1 MRSEAAGIRSQL
13 RTSKR
18 YTRPRP
24 ARRLPAGEHMTDIFI
39 SYGRADRPHAQR
51 IASVLEGH
59 GWSVWWDRKILAGDT
74 FEQTVQRALN
84 EARCVVVLWS
94 AGSVTSSW
102 VKDEATDGK
111 RRNILVPV
119 LIDEVDI
126 PLGFRQL
133 HAVSLFD
140 AASEQD
146 LSQFDNLVASVDNVL
161 RRPAPAAE
169 ERRVTGEAIE
179 SSGPATP
186 SSIEVTPLPR
196 DPNARR
202 SAGTVPRSYLY
213 AALGLVVLFA
223 IAAAWERFN
232 IGERLGS
239 LDVRPAGGQ
248 VATSASDPTP
258 VPAASTTAL
267 PPVAVGPAKSSDKT
281 GETIASPPGIL
292 VSGTGQGFYY
302 VFDSAGAKQL
312 ASSLTNAP
320 IDLFPGDYLVALQGI
335 RRTIRVQTGRRTTLP
350 TGRVAMSGAGGQF
363 YYVLDATGQTQL
375 GSSLTNGTMELF
387 PGDYTVVLHGVRAP
401 VTVQAG
407 HDTTVP
413 TGALVV
419 PGSGSNFYYVS
430 DEKGRSLASA
440 LTNTALDL
448 IPGSYVV
455 SLNESKRSVRVVA
468 GQRITVGG

>member
-1 MRSEAAGIRSQL
+1 MRSEATGIRSQL
-13 RTSKR
+13 RTSRR

-51 IASVLEGH
+51 MASVLEGH

-248 VATSASDPTP
+248 VEQARATRPRFRRRQRRRHRPSLLARRSRAIRQAKRSPLRQGSSCQALAKVFTTSSIRRAPSSSRLRSPTRRSTCSPATISSRSREFAGLFGFRRVAARLCRQGESRCLAPGASSTTFSMPRDKRSS
-258 VPAASTTAL
+258 VPA
-267 PPVAVGPAKSSDKT
+267 
-281 GETIASPPGIL
+281 
-292 VSGTGQGFYY
+292 
-302 VFDSAGAKQL
+302 
-312 ASSLTNAP
+312 
-320 IDLFPGDYLVALQGI
+320 
-335 RRTIRVQTGRRTTLP
+335 
-350 TGRVAMSGAGGQF
+350 
-363 YYVLDATGQTQL
+363 
-375 GSSLTNGTMELF
+375 
-387 PGDYTVVLHGVRAP
+387 
-401 VTVQAG
+401 
-407 HDTTVP
+407 
-413 TGALVV
+413 
-419 PGSGSNFYYVS
+419 
-430 DEKGRSLASA
+430 
-440 LTNTALDL
+440 
-448 IPGSYVV
+448 
-455 SLNESKRSVRVVA
+455 
-468 GQRITVGG
+468 

>member
-1 MRSEAAGIRSQL
+1 MA
-13 RTSKR
+13 
-18 YTRPRP
+18 
-24 ARRLPAGEHMTDIFI
+24 DIFI

-59 GWSVWWDRKILAGDT
+59 GWAVWWDRKILAGDT
-74 FEQTVQRALN
+74 FEKTIQRALN
-84 EARCVVVLWS
+84 EARCIVVLWS

-133 HAVSLFD
+133 HAVSLLD
-140 AASEQD
+140 AAGEQD
-146 LSQFDNLVASVDNVL
+146 LSRFDDLVASVDNVL

-169 ERRVTGEAIE
+169 EPRVAGEPIE
-179 SSGPATP
+179 SSRRPTP
-186 SSIEVTPLPR
+186 SPIEAIPSPR
-196 DPNARR
+196 DANARR
-202 SAGTVPRSYLY
+202 SAGTVSRSYLY

-223 IAAAWERFN
+223 IAAIWERFG
-232 IGERLGS
+232 IGERFGS
-239 LDVRPAGGQ
+239 RGARPPDAAG
-248 VATSASDPTP
+248 APNTID
-258 VPAASTTAL
+258 STT
-267 PPVAVGPAKSSDKT
+267 GPATPTTAPQPVTVGQASSRDKT
-281 GETIASPPGIL
+281 HETVAGAPGVI

-312 ASSLTNAP
+312 ASSLTNRP
-320 IDLFPGDYLVALQGI
+320 IDLFPGDYIVAMHGV
-335 RRTIRVQTGRRTTLP
+335 RRAIQIETGRRTTVP
-350 TGRVAMSGAGGQF
+350 TGRVAMSGAGNHF
-363 YYVLDATGQTQL
+363 YYVHDATGQTQL

-407 HDTTVP
+407 RDTTVA
-413 TGALVV
+413 TGAVVV
-419 PGSGSNFYYVS
+419 PGSGSSFYYVY
-430 DEKGRSLASA
+430 DERGEKQLASA

-448 IPGSYVV
+448 IPGSYLIG
-455 SLNESKRSVRVVA
+455 LNESKRSVRVAA

>member
-1 MRSEAAGIRSQL
+1 MA
-13 RTSKR
+13 
-18 YTRPRP
+18 
-24 ARRLPAGEHMTDIFI
+24 DIFI

-111 RRNILVPV
+111 RRKILVPV

-146 LSQFDNLVASVDNVL
+146 VSHFDNLVASVDNVL
-161 RRPAPAAE
+161 RRPAPAEE
-169 ERRVTGEAIE
+169 ERRVAGEAIE
-179 SSGPATP
+179 PSGATP
-186 SSIEVTPLPR
+186 PSSTEVTPLPR
-196 DPNARR
+196 DPDARR
-202 SAGTVPRSYLY
+202 STGMVPRSYLY
-213 AALGLVVLFA
+213 VALGLVVLFA
-223 IAAAWERFN
+223 IAAAWERFD
-232 IGERLGS
+232 IGERFGS
-239 LDVRPAGGQ
+239 LDVPPAGQ
-248 VATSASDPTP
+248 AAPSASDPTT
-258 VPAASTTAL
+258 VPASSTTA
-267 PPVAVGPAKSSDKT
+267 PQPVPDGPARSSDKT
-281 GETIASPPGIL
+281 GETIASTPGVL
-292 VSGTGQGFYY
+292 VSGTGQAFYY

-312 ASSLTNAP
+312 ASSLTNRP
-320 IDLFPGDYLVALQGI
+320 TDLFPGDYLVALQGV
-335 RRTIRVQTGRRTTLP
+335 RRTIRVQAGRRTTLP
-350 TGRVAMSGAGGQF
+350 TGRVAMSGAGNQF
-363 YYVLDATGQTQL
+363 YYVLDATAQTQL
-375 GSSLTNGTMELF
+375 GSSLTNSTMELF
-387 PGDYTVVLHGVRAP
+387 PGDYTVVLHGVRTR
-401 VTVQAG
+401 VTVEAG

-419 PGSGSNFYYVS
+419 PGSGSSFYYVY
-430 DEKGRSLASA
+430 DEKGKSLASA

-448 IPGSYVV
+448 IPGSYLIG
-455 SLNESKRSVRVVA
+455 LNESKRSVRVIA